1 MAKVLIVD
9 DEPEIR
15 RTLSKIVQEA
25 GHETFEASD
34 GASALRQISTVR
46 PDLVFLDWLIP
57 ELRGDAVLEKLRN
70 DPAYSALSDTIVVI
84 LTDFAADLSKQD
96 FQRLGANHVLAKQ
109 DDLDQMTEQVHLAML
124 GLSSKDGA

>member
-9 DEPEIR
+9 DEPEVR
-15 RTLSKIVQEA
+15 RALSNIVQEA

-34 GASALRQISTVR
+34 GPGALRQILTVH

-57 ELRGDAVLEKLRN
+57 ELRGDVVLEKLRN
-70 DPAYSALSDTIVVI
+70 DPEYSAFSDTIVVI
-84 LTDFAADLSKQD
+84 LTDFADDLLKQD

-109 DDLDQMTEQVHLAML
+109 DDLDRMKDQVHVAML
-124 GLSSKDGA
+124 GLTSKDMT

>member
-15 RTLSKIVQEA
+15 RALSNIVQEA

-34 GASALRQISTVR
+34 GVNALRQIRAVG

-70 DPAYSALSDTIVVI
+70 DPEYSELSDTIVVI
-84 LTDFAADLSKQD
+84 LTDFADALSKQD
-96 FQRLGANHVLAKQ
+96 FQSIGANHVLAKQ
-109 DDLDQMTEQVHLAML
+109 DDLDQMKEQVHLAML
-124 GLSSKDGA
+124 GLSSKDRT